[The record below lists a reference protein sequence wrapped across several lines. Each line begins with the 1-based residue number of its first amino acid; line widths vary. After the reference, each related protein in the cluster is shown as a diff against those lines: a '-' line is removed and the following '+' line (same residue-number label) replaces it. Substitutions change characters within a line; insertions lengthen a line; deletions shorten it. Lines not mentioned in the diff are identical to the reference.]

1 MSLEH
6 SRKLVHDIAAQR
18 EAEDYIEG
26 LLKDPDMRA
35 DMERAET
42 AAAKGSKWEQL
53 MKDSGTI
60 ATESPQPSRE
70 SEIER

>member
-6 SRKLVHDIAAQR
+6 SRKLIHDIAAAR

-35 DMERAET
+35 DMERA
-42 AAAKGSKWEQL
+42 ASKWDAL
-53 MKDSGTI
+53 MKDTDTI
-60 ATESPQPSRE
+60 APDPLQPARETELE
-70 SEIER
+70 M